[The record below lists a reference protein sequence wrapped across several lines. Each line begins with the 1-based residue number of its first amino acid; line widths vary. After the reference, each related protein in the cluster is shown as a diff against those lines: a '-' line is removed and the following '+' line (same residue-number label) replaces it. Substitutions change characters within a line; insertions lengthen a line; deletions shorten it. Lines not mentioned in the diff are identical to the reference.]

1 MSQETVRREI
11 AAKRAYATKL
21 EERAR
26 DAAHPLSDASHADH
40 LLAEAARLRTEA
52 DREERQL
59 EARANRHA
67 VPNSEPRPV

>member
-11 AAKRAYATKL
+11 AAKRAYATTL

-26 DAAHPLSDASHADH
+26 DPSHQFSDASHADH

-59 EARANRHA
+59 AARAARMS
-67 VPNSEPRPV
+67 PQPESRPA

>member
-11 AAKRAYATKL
+11 AAKRAYAAKL

-26 DAAHPLSDASHADH
+26 DASHPFSDASHADH
-40 LLAEAARLRTEA
+40 LLGEAARIRADA

-59 EARANRHA
+59 EARAKRH
-67 VPNSEPRPV
+67 PEPRPA